1 MSSYI
6 IIPLSDKGFMTNITL
21 TVENNK
27 VVFDCILSTGNAV
40 SCLFLDNNNKWLS
53 ESVINSMSLGNN
65 LLQFNMFDRFP
76 MYLNGE
82 RPLVVLGMDVL
93 QRCVMHGGYS
103 RVQNRNI
110 LLFGV
115 HEKLDIDFYKAVEEH
130 FGICLY

>member
-1 MSSYI
+1 
-6 IIPLSDKGFMTNITL
+6 
-21 TVENNK
+21 
-27 VVFDCILSTGNAV
+27 
-40 SCLFLDNNNKWLS
+40 
-53 ESVINSMSLGNN
+53 
-65 LLQFNMFDRFP
+65 

-115 HEKLDIDFYKAVEEH
+115 YEKLDIDFYKAVEEH